1 MNEITKSLL
10 GMVSNWTGSFKG
22 AYNIRENGSCVGR
35 MSSEHIRIESK
46 TDKPGLDIHILPET
60 IGETVSIPACVTHGN
75 VDDLVYNDFYVGAG
89 SDIVIV
95 AGCGVH
101 TETGEPARHNGIHR
115 FYLETGAHVKYVEKH
130 IGTGKGN
137 GLKSI
142 DPVTEIYLA
151 PGAVLEM
158 DSAQIGGVDRTLRK
172 N

>member
-75 VDDLVYNDFYVGAG
+75 VDDLVYNDFYVGARYR
-89 SDIVIV
+89 
-95 AGCGVH
+95 CGMRC
-101 TETGEPARHNGIHR
+101 A
-115 FYLETGAHVKYVEKH
+115 Y
-130 IGTGKGN
+130 GN
-137 GLKSI
+137 
-142 DPVTEIYLA
+142 
-151 PGAVLEM
+151 
-158 DSAQIGGVDRTLRK
+158 R
-172 N
+172 